1 MQVPLKTKTFVL
13 KSKEYFWNLI
23 MLKKE
28 KNEKA
33 LQPKQTEI
41 LFPMVFWILHCVINE
56 KKDIYTPHQLYN
68 TKYIM
73 WKNQKIP
80 LKPAYLFLFFKDNL
94 VNLLNPHW
102 IVRRATGNSNFYGI
116 FCNKFFKRKKLRV
129 LFFFFIWVKC
139 ERFWENYWVS
149 HRNMIINLSR
159 RQLQGGF
166 YLSIWSFA
174 WK

>member
-1 MQVPLKTKTFVL
+1 
-13 KSKEYFWNLI
+13 
-23 MLKKE
+23 ML
-28 KNEKA
+28 
-33 LQPKQTEI
+33 
-41 LFPMVFWILHCVINE
+41 
-56 KKDIYTPHQLYN
+56 
-68 TKYIM
+68 
-73 WKNQKIP
+73 KNQKIP
-80 LKPAYLFLFFKDNL
+80 LKPAYLFLFSKDNL

-159 RQLQGGF
+159 RQIQGGF